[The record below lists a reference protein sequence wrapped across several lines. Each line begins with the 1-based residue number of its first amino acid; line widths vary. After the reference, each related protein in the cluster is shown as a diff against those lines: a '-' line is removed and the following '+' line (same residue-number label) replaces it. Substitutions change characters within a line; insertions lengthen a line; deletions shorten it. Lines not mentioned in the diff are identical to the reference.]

1 MPMANTTKDI
11 GPVQEHLKSLGL
23 TKYESLVYIGLLRV
37 ESASATEI
45 HEISGVPRASV
56 YPVLDK
62 LMKKGLVSVSNTIPK
77 RFDATTPEEGVEH
90 LLRQVERD
98 AEAAKAELV
107 AIFESRKDREEKRQE
122 MIWTLSGRE
131 TIESRISDMF
141 LSARSSVIIYAGRDF
156 ITPGLLEIIARIPRT
171 VSLDLATNGTFG
183 PGDLPEH
190 CNVRSIES
198 LIETGLL
205 QGDTMAGVFI
215 ADRERV
221 LLRLNGDE
229 TSPSALYSESPAF
242 LQLFLN
248 YWNHIIT
255 NILP

>member
-1 MPMANTTKDI
+1 MPDI
-11 GPVQEHLKSLGL
+11 TNNITPVQEHLKSLGL
-23 TKYESLVYIGLLRV
+23 TKYEALVYIGLLRV

-62 LMKKGLVSVSNTIPK
+62 LMRKGLVSTSNTTPK
-77 RFDATTPEEGVEH
+77 RFDATPPEEGVEH
-90 LLRQVERD
+90 LLRQVERA
-98 AEAAKAELV
+98 AEAARAELV
-107 AIFESRKDREEKRQE
+107 AIFESREDREEKRQE
-122 MIWTLSGRE
+122 MIWTLSGSE
-131 TIESRISDMF
+131 TIESRISEMF
-141 LSARSSVIIYAGRDF
+141 LSARSSVIIYAGRDL
-156 ITPGLLEIIARIPRT
+156 ITPRLLDIIAQMPRT
-171 VSLDLATNGTFG
+171 VSLDLATTGTFA
-183 PGDLPEH
+183 PGELPEH
-190 CNVRSIES
+190 CRVRSIES
-198 LIETGLL
+198 LIEAGLL